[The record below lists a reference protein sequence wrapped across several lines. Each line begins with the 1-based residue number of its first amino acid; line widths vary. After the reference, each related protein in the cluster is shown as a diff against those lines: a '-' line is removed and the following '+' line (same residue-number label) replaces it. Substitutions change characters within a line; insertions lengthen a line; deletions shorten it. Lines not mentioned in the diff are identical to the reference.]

1 MKNKLLP
8 RLAFVLLTAELL
20 LLLVSW
26 LLSAMPSLEV
36 RSLLSGE
43 GVRWLSGRLSDSLA
57 TPLLVWI
64 LLLGMGYGTLRRSG
78 LLSSASNIRRNRI
91 ALWGVGVVLLVF
103 VAVVILL
110 TAVPHAIML
119 SVTGHLFPSPFS
131 AALVPMLAFGLFL
144 VSVVYGTLSG
154 RFATLSDVY
163 ESLLTGL
170 RSTVVF
176 LLFYLLLAQLYFTAR
191 FAFTLYLP
199 PL

>member
-1 MKNKLLP
+1 
-8 RLAFVLLTAELL
+8 
-20 LLLVSW
+20 
-26 LLSAMPSLEV
+26 
-36 RSLLSGE
+36 
-43 GVRWLSGRLSDSLA
+43 
-57 TPLLVWI
+57 
-64 LLLGMGYGTLRRSG
+64 MGYGTLRRSG

-170 RSTVVF
+170 RSTAVF